1 MHWDSS
7 LFLYIVFFG
16 VLCCFLPLRLKF
28 QLTYRQHWQ
37 AALTL
42 SVPGFQ
48 HKFELGNQP
57 AQSDVPGGAAL
68 QYSGKREHDTILQ
81 VDGPVRNTA
90 EIHKYKKS
98 SRFNLLQRR
107 KIHIEWKNLGKF

>member
-68 QYSGKREHDTILQ
+68 QYSGK
-81 VDGPVRNTA
+81 
-90 EIHKYKKS
+90 
-98 SRFNLLQRR
+98 
-107 KIHIEWKNLGKF
+107 GK

>member
-37 AALTL
+37 GSADAVRTGL
-42 SVPGFQ
+42 Q

-68 QYSGKREHDTILQ
+68 QY
-81 VDGPVRNTA
+81 A
-90 EIHKYKKS
+90 EKGNMI
-98 SRFNLLQRR
+98 RFC
-107 KIHIEWKNLGKF
+107 K